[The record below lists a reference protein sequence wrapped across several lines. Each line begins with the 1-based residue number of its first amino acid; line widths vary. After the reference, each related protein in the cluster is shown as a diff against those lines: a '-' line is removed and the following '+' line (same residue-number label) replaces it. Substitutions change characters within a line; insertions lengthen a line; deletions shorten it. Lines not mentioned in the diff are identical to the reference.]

1 MIIMMIIM
9 IRFQLCFI
17 QQFWY
22 FINDL
27 NVSYPAGIYV
37 FKAKVNNEKIR
48 AQCVKSVQN

>member
-1 MIIMMIIM
+1 MMIIM

-37 FKAKVNNEKIR
+37 FKAKVNNEKIG